1 MPGIIPSG
9 VMTPANVADQLERGL
24 RHVYFNECLEAVN
37 QFPQI
42 YQIDGSVKSHE
53 SETVMAGLGQFY
65 LKAIGASPQQDSG
78 AEAWK
83 KTYVHN
89 TYALQCRIAL
99 EAMEDELYGVFPEF
113 GRELARAAIYTQ
125 EVNAM
130 DLFNNAGTATV
141 YTAGGTNYPLLSAT
155 QFRADGGTW
164 SNMLSSGADL
174 TIESLEALLNQ
185 WSSGMVDQRGRKLAV
200 QPVRLVVGTDDRFNA
215 QRIVNSI
222 QRPFTAD
229 NDPNTIKALDLQV
242 LVMTHMTND
251 GRWFLLAEKK
261 QTALLWFNRRP
272 ISLQRETDGLA
283 TGNLVLTGSYR
294 ESHGASH
301 VSGIAGSL

>member
-1 MPGIIPSG
+1 MPSIIPSG
-9 VMTPANVADQLERGL
+9 VMTTSNVPDFLERGL
-24 RHVYFNECLEAVN
+24 RHVYFNEVKEAVK

-42 YQIDGSVKSHE
+42 YRIDGSVKGQ
-53 SETVMAGLGQFY
+53 ETEGVMAGLGTFF
-65 LKAIGASPQQDSG
+65 LKAQGAPPQQDSG

-83 KTYVHN
+83 KVYTHS
-89 TYALQCRIAL
+89 TYALQTRITL

-113 GRELARAAIYTQ
+113 GRELARAAVYTQ

-141 YTAGGTNYPLLSAT
+141 YTAGGSNFTLLSTA

-164 SNMLSSGADL
+164 SNQLASNADL

-185 WSSGMVDQRGRKLAV
+185 WSSGMLDQRGRKLAI
-200 QPVRLVVGTDDRFNA
+200 QPTRLVVGTDDRFNA
-215 QRIVNSI
+215 LRIVNAI

-229 NDPNTIKALDLQV
+229 NDPNTIRALNLEV

-251 GRWFLLAEKK
+251 GRWFLLAPKEE
-261 QTALLWFNRRP
+261 TAILWFNRRP
-272 ISLQRETDGLA
+272 ISLQRESDGLA
-283 TGNLVLTGSYR
+283 TGNLVITGSYR
-294 ESHGASH
+294 ESHGATH
-301 VSGIAGSL
+301 VTGIAGSL

>member
-1 MPGIIPSG
+1 MASIIPTG
-9 VMTPANVADQLERGL
+9 VMTTANVSDFLERGL
-24 RHVYFNECLEAVN
+24 RHVYFNEIKEAVK

-42 YQIDGSVKSHE
+42 YRIDGSVKAQ
-53 SETVMAGLGQFY
+53 ETEAVMAGLGTFF
-65 LKAIGASPQQDSG
+65 LKAQGAAAQQDSG

-83 KTYVHN
+83 KVYTHN
-89 TYALQCRIAL
+89 TYALQTRVTL

-113 GRELARAAIYTQ
+113 GRELARAAVYTQ

-130 DLFNNAGTATV
+130 DLFNNAGTDTV
-141 YTAGGTNYPLLSAT
+141 YTANGTNYTLLSTT

-164 SNMLSSGADL
+164 SNKLSSGADL

-185 WSSGMVDQRGRKLAV
+185 WSSGMLDQRGRKLAI
-200 QPVRLVVGTDDRFNA
+200 QPTRLVVGTDDRFNA
-215 QRIVNSI
+215 LRIVNAI

-229 NDPNTIKALDLQV
+229 NDPNTIRALNLEV

-251 GRWFLLAEKK
+251 GRWFLLAPKEE
-261 QTALLWFNRRP
+261 TALLWFNRRP
-272 ISLQRETDGLA
+272 ISLQRESDGLA
-283 TGNLVLTGSYR
+283 TGNLVITGSYR
-294 ESHGASH
+294 ESHGATH